1 MILIVFNHFNWLP
14 AEMKRT
20 CYTRFKDLFTWNSW
34 LNTIYTF
41 LIFIKRRPVRTG
53 LAVAT
58 LRALCQT
65 LALRMPLTI
74 RTIAKANSEL
84 SPAAT
89 CLSALAPVAPVAPA
103 ICRNKHKRKPNECK
117 NERSNQWWVF
127 LTSNN
132 VAEHSIPR
140 LDIICELSVLVF
152 CFALKDT
159 FVEKCI

>member
-1 MILIVFNHFNWLP
+1 MLTDWDCEPAIMRTLDKTCVFAQTAEQLALSYNQTLRKILADASHCFQPFQSTSSWNELNVLHEVQGPFYLKFIVKH
-14 AEMKRT
+14 
-20 CYTRFKDLFTWNSW
+20 D
-34 LNTIYTF
+34 IYTF

-84 SPAAT
+84 PPAAT

-117 NERSNQWWVF
+117 IER
-127 LTSNN
+127 
-132 VAEHSIPR
+132 
-140 LDIICELSVLVF
+140 
-152 CFALKDT
+152 
-159 FVEKCI
+159 